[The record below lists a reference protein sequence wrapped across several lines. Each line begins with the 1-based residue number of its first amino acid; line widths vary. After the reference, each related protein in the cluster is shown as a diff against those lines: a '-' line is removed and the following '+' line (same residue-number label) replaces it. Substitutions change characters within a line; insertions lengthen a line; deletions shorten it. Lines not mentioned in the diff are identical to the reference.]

1 MKKLFIIAV
10 GLLIAYSVIA
20 QPKKS
25 DVNVN
30 DDQLIKKRIE
40 ELFKLAK
47 KGEYK
52 KASEY
57 IAYKGV
63 DTTRK
68 LKDMINYSDTLEQRQ
83 ANEICAAIKTLLDS
97 TKKYS
102 FNQFFMQ
109 RQKDMQWYYWIMT
122 FQQKSTVDSATIG
135 FIKVK
140 DKYVLGTIY

>member
-1 MKKLFIIAV
+1 MKKLFTIAV
-10 GLLIAYSVIA
+10 GLLVAYTVLA

-47 KGEYK
+47 KGDNK

-83 ANEICAAIKTLLDS
+83 ANEICAAIKVLLDS
-97 TKKYS
+97 TKKYN

-109 RQKDMQWYYWIMT
+109 RQKDMQWYYWVMT
-122 FQQKSTVDSATIG
+122 FEQKAMVDSATIG